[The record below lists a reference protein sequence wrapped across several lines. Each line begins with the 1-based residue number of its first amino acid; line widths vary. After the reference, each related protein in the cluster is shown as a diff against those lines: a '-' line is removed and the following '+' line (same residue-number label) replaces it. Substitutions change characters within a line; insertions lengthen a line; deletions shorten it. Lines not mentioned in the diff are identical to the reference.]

1 MIKLKIQANKL
12 CFVHLWKARRVKQN
26 YQIKVHIL
34 KITVQHDLQ
43 STRAVCLESKHP
55 ALRDA
60 LRTALQNRCFEKMQ
74 RSSLSTAKQNRR
86 WPVKSQSSCLAYIKM
101 FLHKAF
107 RRSIRR
113 HPFPFILGA
122 LPQGSMKAGLNT
134 FLSGFEG
141 RHFGQ
146 DSLQRT
152 NPTSAILRWMAYW
165 RWTTAFQQL
174 LWVGDRQ
181 DQSTRQ
187 REAWYPAWNSPG
199 KRTPAEEK
207 ESDEWHDQSNSLVKL
222 LKLNYVAEVRMTKCF
237 KNW

>member
-55 ALRDA
+55 ALWDA

-101 FLHKAF
+101 FLHNVF

-113 HPFPFILGA
+113 KTSTSLYLRGA
-122 LPQGSMKAGLNT
+122 P
-134 FLSGFEG
+134 SGQYES
-141 RHFGQ
+141 RLEHIPI
-146 DSLQRT
+146 RV
-152 NPTSAILRWMAYW
+152 W
-165 RWTTAFQQL
+165 R
-174 LWVGDRQ
+174 
-181 DQSTRQ
+181 QSFWTRQ
-187 REAWYPAWNSPG
+187 SLE
-199 KRTPAEEK
+199 
-207 ESDEWHDQSNSLVKL
+207 DQSNLSHSAMNGL
-222 LKLNYVAEVRMTKCF
+222 LKVDHCISAAAMSWWQAGSEHTTKGGLVPCTELTR
-237 KNW
+237 KEDSCWRKRVMNDTIRATAW

>member
-1 MIKLKIQANKL
+1 MTCNPQEQCAWKVSTQLSGM
-12 CFVHLWKARRVKQN
+12 LWGLPYK
-26 YQIKVHIL
+26 
-34 KITVQHDLQ
+34 T
-43 STRAVCLESKHP
+43 
-55 ALRDA
+55 DA
-60 LRTALQNRCFEKMQ
+60 LKRCRDHPSAPQSRTEDDLLSHSQAVLPISRCFYTTFSEEA
-74 RSSLSTAKQNRR
+74 SEE
-86 WPVKSQSSCLAYIKM
+86 
-101 FLHKAF
+101 
-107 RRSIRR
+107 R
-113 HPFPFILGA
+113 HPFPFISGA

-141 RHFGQ
+141 SHFGQ

-181 DQSTRQ
+181 DRSTRQ